1 MSADIHKTKK
11 QLGEVSMLLKQGK
24 HLAAV
29 ANLHEA
35 VGFMLK
41 SQLLKH
47 EMQSFVEA
55 LDKAVYF
62 LSNDRE
68 LRKIYPLQISYKPGQ
83 EKELSASLFTLLT
96 FLQENVTEEAQS
108 HLEALANYRRK
119 QLELIR
125 QHVQDDEIS
134 KAQHICARLIDAAR
148 SDVDLKVEIA
158 DIFLES
164 GKHIEALEYLKAA
177 YSDDPGS
184 AHIFNKLGMTLRK
197 SGHLEE
203 AEKFYI
209 QALEQAGRNEYIYFN
224 LGRVYLD
231 MKQWKNAISTAD
243 RALDIRP
250 DFAEAQKMKLYA
262 TKQLK
267 G

>member
-1 MSADIHKTKK
+1 MSADIHNAKK
-11 QLGEVSMLLKQGK
+11 QLIEVGMLLKQDK
-24 HLAAV
+24 LLAAV
-29 ANLHEA
+29 TNLHDS
-35 VGFMLK
+35 VSFMLK

-47 EMQSFVEA
+47 EMQSFMEA

-68 LRKIYPLQISYKPGQ
+68 LKKIYPLKISYKPGE
-83 EKELSASLFTLLT
+83 EKELLASLFALLT

-108 HLEALANYRRK
+108 HLAALAEYRRK
-119 QLELIR
+119 QLDLIR
-125 QHVQDDEIS
+125 KHLQDQELS
-134 KAQHICARLIDAAR
+134 KAQQISARLIDAAR
-148 SDVDLKVEIA
+148 TETELKVTIA
-158 DIFLES
+158 DIFLEFS
-164 GKHIEALEYLKAA
+164 YYSEALEYLKSA
-177 YSDDPGS
+177 YADDPGS
-184 AHIFNKLGMTLRK
+184 AHVFNKLGMALRK

-231 MKQWKNAISTAD
+231 MKQWKNAISAAD
-243 RALDIRP
+243 RALDVSP
-250 DFAEAQKMKLYA
+250 DFAEAKKMKLYA
-262 TKQLK
+262 AKQLE